1 MDVEVN
7 LVVDPNRKMFRDC
20 ESVYGIT
27 NFERVTKKDGTKTK
41 MVKCQPKTL
50 FNLVDVLRHHVHLE
64 PKKRVVKP
72 CINHANTCTVCLSL
86 GHKKCDKTIRCAQCA
101 ESGHSID
108 MCHNYGLLKCFNCV
122 RAGNTNTDH
131 RADRDECPIL
141 AAKTIEMNKW
151 LINIMMGE
159 GIIKNEH
166 EICKTP
172 RADDD
177 VHDDLKVKKIVLAE
191 LEKRK
196 YVDRAEF
203 DKCISRQDQEI
214 AIIHNKVEKVRETTD
229 KLAEE
234 VSRLD
239 LVVQDVKLELSG
251 VKTNLESVKSAIES
265 NHMETKNMQ
274 AASQQSMSE
283 NFSQLFS
290 MIKGPQSG
298 SATTKTTKVPKKT
311 QF

>member
-1 MDVEVN
+1 
-7 LVVDPNRKMFRDC
+7 
-20 ESVYGIT
+20 
-27 NFERVTKKDGTKTK
+27 
-41 MVKCQPKTL
+41 
-50 FNLVDVLRHHVHLE
+50 
-64 PKKRVVKP
+64 
-72 CINHANTCTVCLSL
+72 
-86 GHKKCDKTIRCAQCA
+86 
-101 ESGHSID
+101 
-108 MCHNYGLLKCFNCV
+108 
-122 RAGNTNTDH
+122 
-131 RADRDECPIL
+131 
-141 AAKTIEMNKW
+141 
-151 LINIMMGE
+151 MGE

-191 LEKRK
+191 LEKRR
-196 YVDRAEF
+196 YVERVEF

-214 AIIHNKVEKVRETTD
+214 ATIHSKVEKVRETTD

-251 VKTNLESVKSAIES
+251 VKTNLENVKSAIES
-265 NHMETKNMQ
+265 NHIETKNMQ

-283 NFSQLFS
+283 NFAQLFS

-298 SATTKTTKVPKKT
+298 SATTKTTKAPKKT